1 MKEQGRPA
9 VVADRETGTGKRKEQ
24 APALRRRESRD
35 AREESMSEGPFVQI
49 DQEREIRERLEA
61 ERIRLRAKAGLGN
74 SRHFHRP
81 LERPFKAEERD
92 RVTILFGGFTW
103 KHEDLIRAVFQ
114 GCGYRCEKLPV
125 PDVAGFQ
132 TGKEFG
138 NNGQCNP
145 TYFTVGNL
153 VQYLQFLE
161 KEGLTRQQILD
172 NYVFFTAGSCG
183 PCRFGMYESEYR
195 FALKN
200 AGFDG
205 FRVLLFK
212 DSDGIKAASGEPGLK
227 FSIDFGFGMLNAMHL
242 GDVINDLIYQIRP
255 FEVRKGET
263 DHTFREAV
271 DALCDD
277 LRNRKAFEI
286 EQLAPAWAKP
296 KFRNN
301 KILRNVFN
309 VFGKWH
315 EHMWGTDYLN
325 ALHTARE
332 KLNSIEVDR
341 TRVKPVVKITG
352 EFWAQITEGD
362 GNFHMFEF
370 LEREGAQVLVEPI
383 ATWVAYLL
391 YQAKAHA
398 KAKWPVKRPHRDPHW
413 YEARKQFA
421 NYIGL
426 HKRLWGI
433 SFGERMWKFFYNR
446 TREHLGGITHELV
459 PQTELAA
466 LATPFYN
473 QFARGGEGHLEV
485 GKNVYYTIH
494 KRCHMVLA
502 LKPFGCMPSSQS
514 DGVQSAVI
522 NKFRDMIFLPIE
534 TSGEGE
540 VNAHSRVQMALGE
553 AKVKAKA
560 EFEECLKSTGKTLQQ
575 IRDYIGE
582 HPELKRPF
590 YRVPHRDGVAGT
602 AAQFVLHVSDRID
615 RDTRSWKRSRVRVIG
630 TPAAANSFAQRAADT
645 AEASQM
651 VSSAKSA

>member
-1 MKEQGRPA
+1 MP
-9 VVADRETGTGKRKEQ
+9 
-24 APALRRRESRD
+24 SN
-35 AREESMSEGPFVQI
+35 FVQI
-49 DQEREIRERLEA
+49 ATESEIRERLEA
-61 ERIRLRAKAGLGN
+61 ERARLRKIAGLDQAK
-74 SRHFHRP
+74 HFHRP
-81 LERPFKAEERD
+81 VERAFTADERS

-114 GCGYRCEKLPV
+114 GCGYNCEKLPV

-161 KEGLTRQQILD
+161 KQGLSRQHILD

-183 PCRFGMYESEYR
+183 PCRFGMYEAEYR

-212 DSDGIKAASGEPGLK
+212 DSDGIKAESGEPGLK
-227 FSIDFGFGMLNAMHL
+227 FTVDFGFGMLNAMHL
-242 GDVINDLIYQIRP
+242 GDVINDLVYQVRP
-255 FEVRKGET
+255 FEVKKGET
-263 DHTFREAV
+263 DRVFRETV
-271 DALCDD
+271 DGLCED
-277 LRNRKAFEI
+277 LKNRRPFEI
-286 EQLAPAWAKP
+286 EQLAPDWAKP
-296 KFRNN
+296 KFKNN
-301 KILRNVFN
+301 KILRNTVN

-315 EHMWGTDYLN
+315 EHMWGKDYLH
-325 ALHTARE
+325 ALQTARD

-352 EFWAQITEGD
+352 EFWAQLTEGD
-362 GNFHMFEF
+362 GNFHMFDF

-383 ATWVAYLL
+383 ATWVAYLM

-398 KAKWPVKRPHRDPHW
+398 IAKWPVNRPHAKPKW
-413 YEARKQFA
+413 YEAKKHFG

-426 HKRLWGI
+426 RKKLWGI
-433 SFGERMWKFFYNR
+433 GAGQRMWNFFYHR
-446 TREHLGGITHELV
+446 TIRHLGGISHQLV
-459 PQTELAA
+459 PQTELADMA
-466 LATPFYN
+466 HPFYN

-485 GKNVYYTIH
+485 GKNVYYTVH
-494 KRCHMVLA
+494 KLCHMVLA

-522 NKFRDMIFLPIE
+522 NKFKDMIFLPIE

-560 EFEECLKSTGKTLQQ
+560 EFEQCLKSTGKSLQE
-575 IRDYIGE
+575 IRSYIDE

-590 YRVPHRDGVAGT
+590 YHVPHREGVAGT
-602 AAQFVLHVSDRID
+602 AAQFVLHVNDRIN
-615 RDTRSWKRSRVRVIG
+615 RDTRFWKRARATGVAI
-630 TPAAANSFAQRAADT
+630 PAASGD
-645 AEASQM
+645 
-651 VSSAKSA
+651 

>member
-1 MKEQGRPA
+1 MATNLVKISSE
-9 VVADRETGTGKRKEQ
+9 ADIK
-24 APALRRRESRD
+24 A
-35 AREESMSEGPFVQI
+35 
-49 DQEREIRERLEA
+49 RLEA
-61 ERIRLRAKAGLGN
+61 ERARLRKVAGLDHPD
-74 SRHFHRP
+74 HFHRP
-81 LERPFKAEERD
+81 VERAFTAEQRPHT
-92 RVTILFGGFTW
+92 TILFGGFTW
-103 KHEDLIRAVFQ
+103 KHEDLIRSVFQ

-125 PDVAGFQ
+125 PDVPAFQ

-161 KEGLTRQQILD
+161 KEGIPRQQILD

-183 PCRFGMYESEYR
+183 PCRFGMYEAEYR

-212 DSDGIKAASGEPGLK
+212 DSDGIKAESGEPGLK
-227 FSIDFGFGMLNAMHL
+227 FSIDFGFGMLNAMHM
-242 GDVINDLIYQIRP
+242 GDVMNDLIYQIRP
-255 FEVRKGET
+255 FEAKKGET
-263 DHTFREAV
+263 DRIFRETV
-271 DALCDD
+271 DGLCED
-277 LRNRKAFEI
+277 LKNRKPFEI
-286 EQLAPAWAKP
+286 EQVAPDWAKP
-296 KFRNN
+296 KFKSN
-301 KILRNVFN
+301 KILRNTFN

-315 EHMWGTDYLN
+315 EHMWGKDYLSALKN
-325 ALHTARE
+325 ARA
-332 KLNSIEVDR
+332 KMDSIEVDR
-341 TRVKPVVKITG
+341 TKVKPVVKITG
-352 EFWAQITEGD
+352 EFWAQLTEGD

-398 KAKWPVKRPHRDPHW
+398 TAKWPVNRPHKDPKW
-413 YEARKQFA
+413 YEAKKQFA
-421 NYIGL
+421 NWIGL
-426 HKRLWGI
+426 RKKLWGLG
-433 SFGERMWKFFYNR
+433 FGQRAWNFFYHR
-446 TREHLGGITHELV
+446 TAEQLGGITHHLV
-459 PQTELAA
+459 PQNELAE
-466 LATPFYN
+466 LAHPFYN
-473 QFARGGEGHLEV
+473 QYARGGEGHLEV

-494 KRCHMVLA
+494 KLCHMVLA

-522 NKFRDMIFLPIE
+522 NKFKDMIFLPIE

-560 EFEECLKSTGKTLQQ
+560 EFEQCLKQTGKTLAE
-575 IRDYIGE
+575 IHAYMDE
-582 HPELKRPF
+582 HPELKKPF
-590 YRVPHRDGVAGT
+590 YHVPHRPGIAGT

-615 RDTRSWKRSRVRVIG
+615 KDTRFWKRSRVSGAV
-630 TPAAANSFAQRAADT
+630 PQP
-645 AEASQM
+645 
-651 VSSAKSA
+651 VSGD

>member
-1 MKEQGRPA
+1 MATRLVQIEQDQELQQRLA
-9 VVADRETGTGKRKEQ
+9 AERARLREQ
-24 APALRRRESRD
+24 A
-35 AREESMSEGPFVQI
+35 
-49 DQEREIRERLEA
+49 
-61 ERIRLRAKAGLGN
+61 GLT
-74 SRHFHRP
+74 SPSHFHRP
-81 LERPFKAEERD
+81 VERAFKAEERN

-114 GCGYRCEKLPV
+114 GCGYNCEKLPV

-161 KEGLTRQQILD
+161 KQGQSRQQILD

-183 PCRFGMYESEYR
+183 PCRFGMYEAEYR

-212 DSDGIKAASGEPGLK
+212 DSDGIKAESGEPGLK
-227 FSIDFGFGMLNAMHL
+227 FTVDFGFGMLNAMHL
-242 GDVINDLIYQIRP
+242 GDVINDLVYQVRP
-255 FEVRKGET
+255 FEVNKGET
-263 DHTFREAV
+263 DRVFREAV
-271 DALCDD
+271 DGLCED
-277 LRNRKAFEI
+277 LKNRKAFEI
-286 EQLAPAWAKP
+286 EALAPNWAKP
-296 KFRNN
+296 KFKSN
-301 KILRNVFN
+301 KILRNTFN

-315 EHMWGTDYLN
+315 EHMWGKDYLEALRN
-325 ALHTARE
+325 ARR
-332 KLNSIEVDR
+332 KLDSIEVDR

-370 LEREGAQVLVEPI
+370 LEREGAQVIVEPI
-383 ATWVAYLL
+383 ATWVAYLM

-398 KAKWPVKRPHRDPHW
+398 IAKWPVNRPHRNPKW
-413 YEARKQFA
+413 YELKKQFA

-426 HKRLWGI
+426 HKKLWGI
-433 SFGERMWKFFYNR
+433 GAGQRMWNFFYHR
-446 TREHLGGITHELV
+446 TIKQLGGITHHLV
-459 PQTELAA
+459 PQTELAE
-466 LATPFYN
+466 LAHPFYN

-494 KRCHMVLA
+494 KLCHMVLA

-522 NKFRDMIFLPIE
+522 NKFKEMIFLPIE

-553 AKVKAKA
+553 AKVKAKS
-560 EFEECLKSTGKTLQQ
+560 EFEQCLKSTGKSLQE
-575 IRDYIGE
+575 IREYIEE

-590 YRVPHRDGVAGT
+590 YHVPHREGVAGT
-602 AAQFVLHVSDRID
+602 AAQFILHVSDRID
-615 RDTRSWKRSRVRVIG
+615 RDTRFWKRARVPGVAA
-630 TPAAANSFAQRAADT
+630 PATSGD
-645 AEASQM
+645 
-651 VSSAKSA
+651 

>member
-1 MKEQGRPA
+1 MATR
-9 VVADRETGTGKRKEQ
+9 
-24 APALRRRESRD
+24 L
-35 AREESMSEGPFVQI
+35 VQI
-49 DQEREIRERLEA
+49 EQDQELKQRLAA
-61 ERIRLRAKAGLGN
+61 ERARLREKAGLTAP
-74 SRHFHRP
+74 SHFHRP
-81 LERPFKAEERD
+81 VERAFTAEERN

-114 GCGYRCEKLPV
+114 GCGYNCEKLPV

-161 KEGLTRQQILD
+161 KQGLSRQHILD
-172 NYVFFTAGSCG
+172 HYVFFTAGSCG
-183 PCRFGMYESEYR
+183 PCRFGMYEAEYR

-212 DSDGIKAASGEPGLK
+212 DSDGIKAESGEPGLK
-227 FSIDFGFGMLNAMHL
+227 FSVDFGFGMLNAMHL
-242 GDVINDLIYQIRP
+242 GDVINDLVYQIRP
-255 FEVRKGET
+255 FEMNKGET
-263 DHTFREAV
+263 DRMFRETV
-271 DALCDD
+271 DGLCAD
-277 LRNRKAFEI
+277 LKNRKAFEI
-286 EQLAPAWAKP
+286 EQLAPGWAKP
-296 KFRNN
+296 KFKNN
-301 KILRNVFN
+301 KILRNTFN

-315 EHMWGTDYLN
+315 EHMWGRDYLN
-325 ALHTARE
+325 ALRNAKERM
-332 KLNSIEVDR
+332 NSIEVDR
-341 TRVKPVVKITG
+341 LRVKPVVKITG

-362 GNFHMFEF
+362 GNFHMFDF
-370 LEREGAQVLVEPI
+370 LEREGAQVIVEPI
-383 ATWVAYLL
+383 ATWVAYLM

-398 KAKWPVKRPHRDPHW
+398 TAKWPVNRPHRSPKW
-413 YEARKQFA
+413 YEIKKQLA

-426 HKRLWGI
+426 RKKLWAIGA
-433 SFGERMWKFFYNR
+433 GQRMWNFFYHR
-446 TREHLGGITHELV
+446 TIKHLGGITHHLV
-459 PQTELAA
+459 PQTELAE
-466 LATPFYN
+466 LAHPFYN

-494 KRCHMVLA
+494 KLCHMVLA

-522 NKFRDMIFLPIE
+522 NKFKDMIFLPIE

-560 EFEECLKSTGKTLQQ
+560 EFEQCLNSTGKTLQE
-575 IRDYIGE
+575 IRAYIDE

-590 YRVPHRDGVAGT
+590 YCVPHREGVAGT

-615 RDTRSWKRSRVRVIG
+615 RDTRFWKRARVPGIT
-630 TPAAANSFAQRAADT
+630 TPATSGD
-645 AEASQM
+645 
-651 VSSAKSA
+651 

>member
-1 MKEQGRPA
+1 MA
-9 VVADRETGTGKRKEQ
+9 TN
-24 APALRRRESRD
+24 L
-35 AREESMSEGPFVQI
+35 VQI
-49 DQEREIRERLEA
+49 GNDAEIEIKKRLEA
-61 ERIRLRAKAGLGN
+61 ERARLRKIAGLDN
-74 SRHFHRP
+74 PEHFHRP
-81 LERPFKAEERD
+81 VERAFTAEQRNQ
-92 RVTILFGGFTW
+92 VTILFGGFTW

-125 PDVAGFQ
+125 PDVPAFQ

-161 KEGLTRQQILD
+161 KEGISRQQILD

-183 PCRFGMYESEYR
+183 PCRFGMYEAEYR

-212 DSDGIKAASGEPGLK
+212 DSDGIKAESGEPGLK
-227 FSIDFGFGMLNAMHL
+227 FTVDFGFGMLNAMHL
-242 GDVINDLIYQIRP
+242 GDVINDIIYQIRP
-255 FEVRKGET
+255 FEVIKGES
-263 DHTFREAV
+263 DRVFREAV
-271 DALCDD
+271 DGLCED
-277 LRNRKAFEI
+277 LKNRKSFEI
-286 EQLAPAWAKP
+286 EQVAPDWAKP
-296 KFRNN
+296 KFKSN
-301 KILRNVFN
+301 KILRNTFN

-315 EHMWGTDYLN
+315 ENMWGKDYLG
-325 ALHTARE
+325 ALQAARE

-341 TRVKPVVKITG
+341 TKVKPVVKITG
-352 EFWAQITEGD
+352 EFWAQLTEGD

-383 ATWVAYLL
+383 ATWVAYLM

-398 KAKWPVKRPHRDPHW
+398 IAKWPVNRPHQNPKW
-413 YEARKQFA
+413 YEAKKQFG

-426 HKRLWGI
+426 RKKLWGI
-433 SFGERMWKFFYNR
+433 GAGQRMWNFFYHR
-446 TREHLGGITHELV
+446 TIKQMGGITHHLV
-459 PQTELAA
+459 PQNELAD
-466 LATPFYN
+466 LAHPFYN

-494 KRCHMVLA
+494 KLCHMVLA

-522 NKFRDMIFLPIE
+522 NKFKDMIFLPIE

-560 EFEECLKSTGKTLQQ
+560 EFEQCLKSTGKSLQEIQ
-575 IRDYIGE
+575 TYIE
-582 HPELKRPF
+582 DHPELKRPF
-590 YRVPHRDGVAGT
+590 YHVPHREGVAGT
-602 AAQFVLHVSDRID
+602 AAQFILHVSDRID
-615 RDTRSWKRSRVRVIG
+615 RDTQFWKRARVSGVAI
-630 TPAAANSFAQRAADT
+630 PAASCN
-645 AEASQM
+645 
-651 VSSAKSA
+651 

>member
-1 MKEQGRPA
+1 MA
-9 VVADRETGTGKRKEQ
+9 TN
-24 APALRRRESRD
+24 L
-35 AREESMSEGPFVQI
+35 VQI
-49 DQEREIRERLEA
+49 GNDAEMEIKRRLEE
-61 ERIRLRAKAGLGN
+61 ERARLRKVAGLDAPE
-74 SRHFHRP
+74 HFHRP
-81 LERPFKAEERD
+81 VERAFTAEQRNH
-92 RVTILFGGFTW
+92 VTILFGGFTW

-125 PDVAGFQ
+125 PDVPAFQ

-161 KEGLTRQQILD
+161 KEGLSRQQILD

-183 PCRFGMYESEYR
+183 PCRFGMYEAEYR

-212 DSDGIKAASGEPGLK
+212 DSDGIKAESGEPGLK
-227 FSIDFGFGMLNAMHL
+227 FTIDFGFGMLNAMHL
-242 GDVINDLIYQIRP
+242 GDVINDIIYQIRP
-255 FEVRKGET
+255 FEVTKGES
-263 DHTFREAV
+263 DRIFREAV
-271 DALCDD
+271 DGLCED
-277 LRNRKAFEI
+277 LKNRKSFEI
-286 EQLAPAWAKP
+286 EQAAPNWAKP
-296 KFRNN
+296 KFKNN
-301 KILRNVFN
+301 KILRNTFN

-315 EHMWGTDYLN
+315 ENMWGKDYLG
-325 ALHTARE
+325 ALEAARE

-341 TRVKPVVKITG
+341 TKVKPVVKITG
-352 EFWAQITEGD
+352 EFWAQLTEGD

-383 ATWVAYLL
+383 ATWVAYLM

-398 KAKWPVKRPHRDPHW
+398 IAKWPVNRPHRNPKW
-413 YEARKQFA
+413 YDAKKQFA

-426 HKRLWGI
+426 RKKLWGI
-433 SFGERMWKFFYNR
+433 GAGQRMWNFFYHR
-446 TREHLGGITHELV
+446 TITQMGGITHQLV
-459 PQTELAA
+459 PQNELAD
-466 LATPFYN
+466 LANPFYN

-494 KRCHMVLA
+494 KLCHMVLA

-522 NKFRDMIFLPIE
+522 NKFKDMIFLPIE

-560 EFEECLKSTGKTLQQ
+560 EFEQCLKSTGKSLQEIQ
-575 IRDYIGE
+575 TYIE
-582 HPELKRPF
+582 DHPELKRPF
-590 YRVPHRDGVAGT
+590 YHVPHREGVAGT
-602 AAQFVLHVSDRID
+602 AAQFILHVSDRID
-615 RDTRSWKRSRVRVIG
+615 HDTRFWKRARVSGVAM
-630 TPAAANSFAQRAADT
+630 PAASCN
-645 AEASQM
+645 
-651 VSSAKSA
+651 

>member
-1 MKEQGRPA
+1 MA
-9 VVADRETGTGKRKEQ
+9 TN
-24 APALRRRESRD
+24 L
-35 AREESMSEGPFVQI
+35 VQI
-49 DQEREIRERLEA
+49 GNDAEMEIKKRLEA
-61 ERIRLRAKAGLGN
+61 ERARLRKIAGLDKPD
-74 SRHFHRP
+74 HFHRP
-81 LERPFKAEERD
+81 IERAFTAEQRNH
-92 RVTILFGGFTW
+92 VTILFGGFTW

-114 GCGYRCEKLPV
+114 GCGYSCEKLPV
-125 PDVAGFQ
+125 PDVPAFQ

-161 KEGLTRQQILD
+161 KEGLSRQQILD

-183 PCRFGMYESEYR
+183 PCRFGMYEAEYR

-212 DSDGIKAASGEPGLK
+212 DSDGIKAESGEPGLK
-227 FSIDFGFGMLNAMHL
+227 FTIDFGFGMLNAMHL
-242 GDVINDLIYQIRP
+242 GDVINDIIYQIRP
-255 FEVRKGET
+255 FEVIKGES
-263 DHTFREAV
+263 DRIFREAV
-271 DALCDD
+271 DGLCED
-277 LRNRKAFEI
+277 LKNRKSFEV
-286 EQLAPAWAKP
+286 EQAAPDWAKP
-296 KFRNN
+296 KFKSN
-301 KILRNVFN
+301 KILRNTFN

-315 EHMWGTDYLN
+315 ENMWGKDYLG
-325 ALHTARE
+325 ALQAARE

-341 TRVKPVVKITG
+341 TKVKPVVKITG
-352 EFWAQITEGD
+352 EFWAQLTEGD

-383 ATWVAYLL
+383 ATWVAYLM

-398 KAKWPVKRPHRDPHW
+398 IAKWPVNRPHRNPKW

-426 HKRLWGI
+426 HKKLWGI
-433 SFGERMWKFFYNR
+433 GAGQRMWNFFYHR
-446 TREHLGGITHELV
+446 TIRQMGGITHHLV
-459 PQTELAA
+459 SQKELAD
-466 LATPFYN
+466 LANPFYN

-494 KRCHMVLA
+494 KLCHMVLA

-522 NKFRDMIFLPIE
+522 NKFKDMIFLPIE

-560 EFEECLKSTGKTLQQ
+560 EFEQCLKSTGKSLQEIQ
-575 IRDYIGE
+575 TYIE
-582 HPELKRPF
+582 DHTELKRPF
-590 YRVPHRDGVAGT
+590 YHVPHREGVAGT
-602 AAQFVLHVSDRID
+602 AAQFILHVSDRID
-615 RDTRSWKRSRVRVIG
+615 RDTRFWKRVRVSGVAI
-630 TPAAANSFAQRAADT
+630 PAASCN
-645 AEASQM
+645 
-651 VSSAKSA
+651 

>member
-1 MKEQGRPA
+1 MATK
-9 VVADRETGTGKRKEQ
+9 
-24 APALRRRESRD
+24 
-35 AREESMSEGPFVQI
+35 FVQI
-49 DQEREIRERLEA
+49 ENDSEIKQRLEA
-61 ERIRLRAKAGLGN
+61 ERMRLRKIAGLDQPT
-74 SRHFHRP
+74 HFHRP
-81 LERPFKAEERD
+81 IERAFTAEQRS

-125 PDVAGFQ
+125 PDVPAFQ
-132 TGKEFG
+132 TGKEYG

-161 KEGLTRQQILD
+161 KEGISRQNILD

-183 PCRFGMYESEYR
+183 PCRFGMYEAEYR

-227 FSIDFGFGMLNAMHL
+227 FTIDFGFGMLNAMHL
-242 GDVINDLIYQIRP
+242 GDVFNDLIYQVRP
-255 FEVRKGET
+255 FEVNKGET
-263 DHTFREAV
+263 V
-271 DALCDD
+271 DGLCDD
-277 LRNRKAFEI
+277 LRNRDSFEI
-286 EQLAPAWAKP
+286 EERAPNWAKP
-296 KFRNN
+296 KFKNN
-301 KILRNVFN
+301 KILRNTFN
-309 VFGKWH
+309 VFGKMN
-315 EHMWGTDYLN
+315 EHLRGKDYIG
-325 ALHTARE
+325 ALDAARE
-332 KLNSIEVDR
+332 KMDSIKVDR

-370 LEREGAQVLVEPI
+370 LEREGAQVMVEPI

-398 KAKWPVKRPHRDPHW
+398 KAKWPANRPHRNPNWWEVKKHLANDVGL
-413 YEARKQFA
+413 RKKLVGLG
-421 NYIGL
+421 IGE
-426 HKRLWGI
+426 
-433 SFGERMWKFFYNR
+433 SMWNGLYHR
-446 TREHLGGITHELV
+446 TIKHLGGITHHLV
-459 PQTELAA
+459 PQRDLAEMA
-466 LATPFYN
+466 HPFYN

-485 GKNVYYTIH
+485 GKNVYYTVH
-494 KRCHMVLA
+494 HLCHMVLA

-522 NKFRDMIFLPIE
+522 NKFKDMIFLPIE

-553 AKVKAKA
+553 AKVKAKT
-560 EFEECLKSTGKTLQQ
+560 EFERCLKATGKSMDE
-575 IRDYIGE
+575 IRDYISE
-582 HPELKRPF
+582 HPELSRPF
-590 YRVPHRDGVAGT
+590 YHVPHREGVAGT
-602 AAQFVLHVSDRID
+602 AVQFVLHVGDRMD
-615 RDTRSWKRSRVRVIG
+615 KSSRMWRRARVPGIAI
-630 TPAAANSFAQRAADT
+630 PNAA
-645 AEASQM
+645 
-651 VSSAKSA
+651 

>member
-1 MKEQGRPA
+1 MATR
-9 VVADRETGTGKRKEQ
+9 
-24 APALRRRESRD
+24 L
-35 AREESMSEGPFVQI
+35 VQI
-49 DQEREIRERLEA
+49 EQDQELQKRLAA
-61 ERIRLRAKAGLGN
+61 ERARLRQQAGL
-74 SRHFHRP
+74 SAPSHFHRP
-81 LERPFKAEERD
+81 VERAFTAEERN

-114 GCGYRCEKLPV
+114 GCGYNCEKLPV

-161 KEGLTRQQILD
+161 KQGLSRQHILD
-172 NYVFFTAGSCG
+172 HYVFFTAGSCG
-183 PCRFGMYESEYR
+183 PCRFGMYEAEYR

-212 DSDGIKAASGEPGLK
+212 DSDGIKAESGEPGLK
-227 FSIDFGFGMLNAMHL
+227 FSVDFGFGMLNAMHL
-242 GDVINDLIYQIRP
+242 GDVINDLVYQIRP
-255 FEVRKGET
+255 FEVNKGET
-263 DHTFREAV
+263 DRVFRETV
-271 DALCDD
+271 DGLCAD
-277 LRNRKAFEI
+277 LKNRKAFEI
-286 EQLAPAWAKP
+286 EQLAPDWAKP
-296 KFRNN
+296 KFKSN
-301 KILRNVFN
+301 KILRNTFN

-315 EHMWGTDYLN
+315 EHMWGKDYLN
-325 ALHTARE
+325 ALRNAKNR
-332 KLNSIEVDR
+332 LNSIEVDR
-341 TRVKPVVKITG
+341 LRVKPVVKITG

-370 LEREGAQVLVEPI
+370 LEREGAQVIVEPI
-383 ATWVAYLL
+383 ATWVAYLM

-398 KAKWPVKRPHRDPHW
+398 TAKWPVNRPHRTPKW
-413 YEARKQFA
+413 YEVKKQFA

-426 HKRLWGI
+426 RKKLWAIGA
-433 SFGERMWKFFYNR
+433 GQRMWNFFYHR
-446 TREHLGGITHELV
+446 TIEHLGGITHHLV
-459 PQTELAA
+459 PQTELAE
-466 LATPFYN
+466 LAHPFYN

-494 KRCHMVLA
+494 KLCHMVLA

-522 NKFRDMIFLPIE
+522 NKFKDMIFLPIE

-560 EFEECLKSTGKTLQQ
+560 EFEQCLKSTGKSLQE
-575 IRDYIGE
+575 IRAYIDG
-582 HPELKRPF
+582 HPQLKQPF
-590 YRVPHRDGVAGT
+590 YHVPHRQGVAGT

-615 RDTRSWKRSRVRVIG
+615 RDTRFWKRARVPGIA
-630 TPAAANSFAQRAADT
+630 TAATSGD
-645 AEASQM
+645 
-651 VSSAKSA
+651 

>member
-1 MKEQGRPA
+1 MATRLVQIEQ
-9 VVADRETGTGKRKEQ
+9 DRELKQRLAAERARLREQ
-24 APALRRRESRD
+24 A
-35 AREESMSEGPFVQI
+35 
-49 DQEREIRERLEA
+49 
-61 ERIRLRAKAGLGN
+61 GL
-74 SRHFHRP
+74 SAPSHFHRP
-81 LERPFKAEERD
+81 VERAFTAEERN

-114 GCGYRCEKLPV
+114 GRGYNCEKLPV

-161 KEGLTRQQILD
+161 KQGLSRQHILD
-172 NYVFFTAGSCG
+172 HYVFFTAGSCG
-183 PCRFGMYESEYR
+183 PCGFGMYEAEYR

-200 AGFDG
+200 AGFHG

-212 DSDGIKAASGEPGLK
+212 YSDGFKAESGEPGLK
-227 FSIDFGFGMLNAMHL
+227 FTVDFGFGMLNAMHL
-242 GDVINDLIYQIRP
+242 GDVINDLVYQIRP
-255 FEVRKGET
+255 FEVNKGET
-263 DHTFREAV
+263 DRVFRETV
-271 DALCDD
+271 DGLCAD
-277 LRNRKAFEI
+277 LKNRKAFEI
-286 EQLAPAWAKP
+286 EQLAPDWAKP
-296 KFRNN
+296 KFKNN
-301 KILRNVFN
+301 KILRNTFN

-315 EHMWGTDYLN
+315 ENMWGKDYLTALRN
-325 ALHTARE
+325 AKERLD
-332 KLNSIEVDR
+332 SIEVDR
-341 TRVKPVVKITG
+341 LRVKPVVKITG
-352 EFWAQITEGD
+352 EFWAQLTEGD

-370 LEREGAQVLVEPI
+370 LEREGAQVVVEPI
-383 ATWVAYLL
+383 ATWVAYLM

-398 KAKWPVKRPHRDPHW
+398 TAKWPVNRPYRTPKW
-413 YEARKQFA
+413 YELKKQFA

-426 HKRLWGI
+426 RKKLWGI
-433 SFGERMWKFFYNR
+433 GAGQRMWNFFYHR
-446 TREHLGGITHELV
+446 TIKNLGGLTHHLV
-459 PQTELAA
+459 PQTELAE
-466 LATPFYN
+466 LAHPFYN

-494 KRCHMVLA
+494 KLCHMVLA

-522 NKFRDMIFLPIE
+522 NKFKEMIFLPIE

-553 AKVKAKA
+553 AKVNAKYVSA
-560 EFEECLKSTGKTLQQ
+560 QCLTSTRNRLQE
-575 IRDYIGE
+575 IREYIEE

-590 YRVPHRDGVAGT
+590 YHVPHRDGVAGT

-615 RDTRSWKRSRVRVIG
+615 RDTRFWKRARVPGIAP
-630 TPAAANSFAQRAADT
+630 PATSGD
-645 AEASQM
+645 
-651 VSSAKSA
+651 

>member
-1 MKEQGRPA
+1 MATR
-9 VVADRETGTGKRKEQ
+9 
-24 APALRRRESRD
+24 L
-35 AREESMSEGPFVQI
+35 VQI
-49 DQEREIRERLEA
+49 DQDQELQQRLAA
-61 ERIRLRAKAGLGN
+61 ERVRLRQQAGL
-74 SRHFHRP
+74 SSPSHFHRP
-81 LERPFKAEERD
+81 VERPFTAEQRS

-114 GCGYRCEKLPV
+114 GCGYNCEKLPV

-161 KEGLTRQQILD
+161 KQGLSRQQILD

-183 PCRFGMYESEYR
+183 PCRFGMYEAEYR

-212 DSDGIKAASGEPGLK
+212 DSDGIKAESGEPGLK
-227 FSIDFGFGMLNAMHL
+227 FTVDFGFGMLNAMHL
-242 GDVINDLIYQIRP
+242 GDVINDLVYQIRP
-255 FEVRKGET
+255 FEVHKGET
-263 DHTFREAV
+263 DRVFRETV
-271 DALCDD
+271 DGLCED
-277 LRNRKAFEI
+277 LKNRSAFEI
-286 EQLAPAWAKP
+286 EQLAPNWAKP
-296 KFRNN
+296 NFKNN
-301 KILRNVFN
+301 KILRNTFN

-315 EHMWGTDYLN
+315 EHMWGKDYLN
-325 ALHTARE
+325 ALHSAKER
-332 KLNSIEVDR
+332 LNSIEVDR

-370 LEREGAQVLVEPI
+370 LEREGAQVIVEPI
-383 ATWVAYLL
+383 ATWVAYLM

-398 KAKWPVKRPHRDPHW
+398 TAKWPVNRPHRNPKW
-413 YEARKQFA
+413 YELNKQFA

-426 HKRLWGI
+426 RKKLWGI
-433 SFGERMWKFFYNR
+433 GAGQRMWNFFYHR
-446 TREHLGGITHELV
+446 TIKHLGGITHHLV
-459 PQTELAA
+459 PQTELAE
-466 LATPFYN
+466 LAHPFYN

-494 KRCHMVLA
+494 KLCHMVLA

-522 NKFRDMIFLPIE
+522 NRFKDMIFLPIE

-560 EFEECLKSTGKTLQQ
+560 EFEQCLKSTGKNLQE
-575 IRDYIGE
+575 IREYIEE

-590 YRVPHRDGVAGT
+590 YHVPHRRGVAGT

-615 RDTRSWKRSRVRVIG
+615 RDTRFWKRARVPGIA
-630 TPAAANSFAQRAADT
+630 TPATSGD
-645 AEASQM
+645 
-651 VSSAKSA
+651 

>member
-1 MKEQGRPA
+1 MATR
-9 VVADRETGTGKRKEQ
+9 
-24 APALRRRESRD
+24 L
-35 AREESMSEGPFVQI
+35 VQI
-49 DQEREIRERLEA
+49 EQDQELKQRLAA
-61 ERIRLRAKAGLGN
+61 ERARLREKAGLTAP
-74 SRHFHRP
+74 SHFHRP
-81 LERPFKAEERD
+81 VERAFTAEERN

-114 GCGYRCEKLPV
+114 GCGYNCEKLPV

-161 KEGLTRQQILD
+161 KQGLSRQHILD
-172 NYVFFTAGSCG
+172 HYVFFTAGSCG
-183 PCRFGMYESEYR
+183 PCRFGMYEAEYR

-212 DSDGIKAASGEPGLK
+212 DSDGIKAESGEPGLK
-227 FSIDFGFGMLNAMHL
+227 FSVDFGFGMLNAMHL
-242 GDVINDLIYQIRP
+242 GDVINDLVYQIRP
-255 FEVRKGET
+255 FEMNKGET
-263 DHTFREAV
+263 DRMFRETV
-271 DALCDD
+271 DGLCAD
-277 LRNRKAFEI
+277 LKNRKAFEI
-286 EQLAPAWAKP
+286 EQLAPGWAKP
-296 KFRNN
+296 KFKNN
-301 KILRNVFN
+301 KILRNTFN

-315 EHMWGTDYLN
+315 EHMWGRDYLN
-325 ALHTARE
+325 ALRNAKERM
-332 KLNSIEVDR
+332 NSIEVDR
-341 TRVKPVVKITG
+341 LRVKPVVKITG

-370 LEREGAQVLVEPI
+370 LEREGAQVIVEPI
-383 ATWVAYLL
+383 ATWVAYLM

-398 KAKWPVKRPHRDPHW
+398 TAKWPVNRPHRSPKW
-413 YEARKQFA
+413 YEIKKQLA

-426 HKRLWGI
+426 RKKLWAIGA
-433 SFGERMWKFFYNR
+433 GQRMWNFFYHR
-446 TREHLGGITHELV
+446 TIKHLGGITHHLV
-459 PQTELAA
+459 PQTELAE
-466 LATPFYN
+466 LAHPFYN

-494 KRCHMVLA
+494 KLCHMVLA

-522 NKFRDMIFLPIE
+522 NKFKDMIFLPIE

-560 EFEECLKSTGKTLQQ
+560 EFEQCLNSTGKTLQE
-575 IRDYIGE
+575 IRAYIDE

-590 YRVPHRDGVAGT
+590 YCVPHREGVAGT

-615 RDTRSWKRSRVRVIG
+615 RDTRFWKRARVPGIT
-630 TPAAANSFAQRAADT
+630 TPATSGD
-645 AEASQM
+645 
-651 VSSAKSA
+651 